1 MTQCAPFGAEG
12 PAGVADALS
21 KVDCLA
27 TDATSMSFG
36 RLFGA
41 HGSFQTA
48 LTIILTLY
56 IALLAF
62 NLLTGRS
69 ALRVSVL
76 TPRMMT
82 LGLVLTFAT
91 SWIAYQSVVWNLATG
106 AHDEIASVLVGTKGS
121 ATTLFAQQ
129 LDGMYA
135 AITDAVSNIAPQNPA
150 AAAAVPAMASPAN
163 ILSIAALIL
172 LLGTV
177 GVLVVCRLALA
188 ALLIIGPVFIVLAL
202 FDGTR
207 GLFEGWLKG
216 VAMFAVVPLLT
227 VVMGSGALVAIGPMV
242 AGLADANGAIP
253 LRTAVSILVASIIY
267 ASLMLLVL
275 KVAAT
280 LTRSWRLGRAPSFAS
295 GGTAAAPS
303 AYQVPALN
311 PAPAAAAAV
320 TAISSD
326 RVRSTVA
333 SLETA
338 AAMSHHHVVTRSSPA
353 GGAFRSATLSR
364 ARSISS
370 TTGAMR
376 SKKALPASVSDRR
389 RVVRWKRRASSSA
402 SSAWIAREI
411 TEGATS

>member
-1 MTQCAPFGAEG
+1 MNQCQPFGAEG
-12 PAGVADALS
+12 PAGVADALQ

-27 TDATSMSFG
+27 TDATAVSFG

-106 AHDEIASVLVGTKGS
+106 APDEIASVLVGSKGS
-121 ATTLFAQQ
+121 ATMLFAQQ
-129 LDGMYA
+129 LDGVFTAISDA
-135 AITDAVSNIAPQNPA
+135 ASNINPA
-150 AAAAVPAMASPAN
+150 LAAASPGFASPVN
-163 ILSIAALIL
+163 ILSIAALML

-202 FDGTR
+202 FEGTR
-207 GLFEGWLKG
+207 GLFEGWLKC
-216 VAMFAVVPLLT
+216 VATFALVPLLT
-227 VVMGSGALVAIGPMV
+227 VVMGSGALVAIAPMV
-242 AGLADANGAIP
+242 AGLGENGADIP

-267 ASLMLLVL
+267 LSLMLLVF
-275 KVAAT
+275 KVAAM
-280 LTRSWRLGRAPSFAS
+280 LTRGWRLGRAAAS
-295 GGTAAAPS
+295 AAANGGSVFAGQQEQRP
-303 AYQVPALN
+303 LN
-311 PAPAAAAAV
+311 PPSTPAVAAAIA
-320 TAISSD
+320 SD

-333 SLETA
+333 SLETMSSSHRLA
-338 AAMSHHHVVTRSSPA
+338 LQPASPLAMPAPAPRLALAGPSDARGQLRYLHHRVA
-353 GGAFRSATLSR
+353 GA
-364 ARSISS
+364 S
-370 TTGAMR
+370 TTH
-376 SKKALPASVSDRR
+376 S
-389 RVVRWKRRASSSA
+389 
-402 SSAWIAREI
+402 REMLR
-411 TEGATS
+411 

>member
-1 MTQCAPFGAEG
+1 MNQCAPFGADG

-27 TDATSMSFG
+27 SEATEVSFG

-69 ALRVSVL
+69 ALRLSVL

-106 AHDEIASVLVGTKGS
+106 APDEIASVLVGTKGS
-121 ATTLFAQQ
+121 ATTIFAQR
-129 LDGMYA
+129 LDGVFN
-135 AITDAVSNIAPQNPA
+135 AITDAASAVTPTPSVAAPGVP
-150 AAAAVPAMASPAN
+150 AAAVPTLASPAN
-163 ILSIAALIL
+163 VLSIAGLIL

-202 FDGTR
+202 FEGTR
-207 GLFEGWLKG
+207 GLFEGWLKS
-216 VAMFAVVPLLT
+216 VAMFALVPLLT
-227 VVMGSGALVAIGPMV
+227 VVMGSGALVAITPMV
-242 AGLADANGAIP
+242 AGLGEGGAEIS
-253 LRTAVSILVASIIY
+253 LRSAVSILVASIIY
-267 ASLMLLVL
+267 VALMLIVF
-275 KVAAT
+275 KVAAS
-280 LTRSWRLGRAPSFAS
+280 LTKGWRMGRAQALAQAQVGAAMSAHHERPLNPVAS
-295 GGTAAAPS
+295 VAAAT
-303 AYQVPALN
+303 
-311 PAPAAAAAV
+311 AV
-320 TAISSD
+320 ASE

-333 SLETA
+333 SLENASST
-338 AAMSHHHVVTRSSPA
+338 HRLLTSSPA
-353 GGAFRSATLSR
+353 LTAIAGPAPQLALAGPSDARNQLRYLHHRVAGVVTPHSR
-364 ARSISS
+364 E
-370 TTGAMR
+370 M
-376 SKKALPASVSDRR
+376 L
-389 RVVRWKRRASSSA
+389 
-402 SSAWIAREI
+402 
-411 TEGATS
+411 

>member
-1 MTQCAPFGAEG
+1 MSQCAPFGADG

-27 TDATSMSFG
+27 TDATSVSFG

-106 AHDEIASVLVGTKGS
+106 APDEIASVLIGTKGS
-121 ATTLFAQQ
+121 ATALFAQQ
-129 LDGMYA
+129 LDGLFN
-135 AITDAVSNIAPQNPA
+135 AITEAVSNVSPTVTPTA
-150 AAAAVPAMASPAN
+150 AAAAAAPALASPAN
-163 ILSIAALIL
+163 ILSIAGLIL

-207 GLFEGWLKG
+207 GLFEGWLKS
-216 VAMFAVVPLLT
+216 VAMFALVPLLT
-227 VVMGSGALVAIGPMV
+227 VVMGSGALAAISPMITS
-242 AGLADANGAIP
+242 LADAGTQIP
-253 LRTAVSILVASIIY
+253 LRTAVSILFASIIY
-267 ASLMLLVL
+267 LSLMLLVF
-275 KVAAT
+275 KVVGM
-280 LTRSWRLGRAPSFAS
+280 LTRSWRMSRAP
-295 GGTAAAPS
+295 
-303 AYQVPALN
+303 AL
-311 PAPAAAAAV
+311 APAAAAASMPAHQERALNPAPV
-320 TAISSD
+320 AATPAAATGSD
-326 RVRSTVA
+326 RVRSAVA
-333 SLETA
+333 SLETMSSNHRLAAPA
-338 AAMSHHHVVTRSSPA
+338 AARLAMPAPAPVSALSGPSDARGQMRYLHHRVA
-353 GGAFRSATLSR
+353 GVSNTVSR
-364 ARSISS
+364 EMLR
-370 TTGAMR
+370 
-376 SKKALPASVSDRR
+376 
-389 RVVRWKRRASSSA
+389 
-402 SSAWIAREI
+402 
-411 TEGATS
+411 

>member
-1 MTQCAPFGAEG
+1 MARIAARRRLLAGSGRVNQCTAFGPEG
-12 PAGVADALS
+12 PAGVADALQ

-27 TDATSMSFG
+27 TDATAMSFG
-36 RLFGA
+36 RLFGE

-48 LTIILTLY
+48 LTIVLTLY

-106 AHDEIASVLVGTKGS
+106 APDEIASVLIGSKGS
-121 ATTLFAQQ
+121 ATVLFAQQ
-129 LDGMYA
+129 LDGFFD
-135 AITDAVSNIAPQNPA
+135 AITNAASNITPPTPAVA
-150 AAAAVPAMASPAN
+150 AATPALASPAN
-163 ILSIAALIL
+163 ILSIGALIM

-207 GLFEGWLKG
+207 GLFEGWLKS
-216 VAMFAVVPLLT
+216 VAMFALVPLLT
-227 VVMGSGALVAIGPMV
+227 VVMGSGALFAMAPMV
-242 AGLADANGAIP
+242 AGLDQAGGEIS

-267 ASLMLLVL
+267 LSLMLLIF
-275 KVAAT
+275 KVAST
-280 LTRSWRLGRAPSFAS
+280 LTRSWRLGRAAALAPAS
-295 GGTAAAPS
+295 AGNGPMAGYQERPLNAATTS
-303 AYQVPALN
+303 
-311 PAPAAAAAV
+311 AAAATAV
-320 TAISSD
+320 ASD

-333 SLETA
+333 SLET
-338 AAMSHHHVVTRSSPA
+338 M
-353 GGAFRSATLSR
+353 
-364 ARSISS
+364 SS
-370 TTGAMR
+370 THRVATSLAMQP
-376 SKKALPASVSDRR
+376 ALPAPAPQLALAGPNDARGQLRYLHHRVAGASNNVS
-389 RVVRWKRRASSSA
+389 
-402 SSAWIAREI
+402 REMLR
-411 TEGATS
+411 

>member
-1 MTQCAPFGAEG
+1 VNQCTPFGAEG

-27 TDATSMSFG
+27 TEATSVSFG

-56 IALLAF
+56 VALLAF

-69 ALRVSVL
+69 ALRISVL

-106 AHDEIASVLVGTKGS
+106 APDEIASVLVGSNGS

-129 LDGMYA
+129 LDGLFS
-135 AITDAVSNIAPQNPA
+135 AITDAVSSIKPA
-150 AAAAVPAMASPAN
+150 AAAMPGLASPTN
-163 ILSIAALIL
+163 ILSLAALIL

-202 FDGTR
+202 FEGTR
-207 GLFEGWLKG
+207 GLFEGWLKS
-216 VAMFAVVPLLT
+216 VAMFALVPLLT
-227 VVMGSGALVAIGPMV
+227 VVMGSGMLVAIAPMV
-242 AGLADANGAIP
+242 AGLGADGGEIS
-253 LRTAVSILVASIIY
+253 LRSAVSILVAAIIY
-267 ASLMLLVL
+267 LSLMLVVF
-275 KVAAT
+275 KVASM
-280 LTRSWRLGRAPSFAS
+280 LTRSWRLGRTAANQPGNA
-295 GGTAAAPS
+295 GGYAGGHQERPLTAAA
-303 AYQVPALN
+303 
-311 PAPAAAAAV
+311 APATAAATAV
-320 TAISSD
+320 ASD

-333 SLETA
+333 SLET
-338 AAMSHHHVVTRSSPA
+338 M
-353 GGAFRSATLSR
+353 
-364 ARSISS
+364 
-370 TTGAMR
+370 
-376 SKKALPASVSDRR
+376 
-389 RVVRWKRRASSSA
+389 ASSHRLTAPAMARLAMPAPAPVPALAAPNDARGQLRYLHHRVAGA
-402 SSAWIAREI
+402 STKDSREMLR
-411 TEGATS
+411 

>member
-1 MTQCAPFGAEG
+1 MNQCAPFGPDG

-27 TDATSMSFG
+27 TDATSVSFG

-82 LGLVLTFAT
+82 LGMVLTFAT

-106 AHDEIASVLVGTKGS
+106 APDEIASVLVGSKGS
-121 ATTLFAQQ
+121 ATLLFAQQ
-129 LDGMYA
+129 LDGLFS
-135 AITDAVSNIAPQNPA
+135 AITDAVTNVNPSAVA
-150 AAAAVPAMASPAN
+150 AQAGLASPTN
-163 ILSIAALIL
+163 ILSLGGMIL

-188 ALLIIGPVFIVLAL
+188 ALLILGPVFIVLAL

-207 GLFEGWLKG
+207 GLFEGWLKS
-216 VAMFAVVPLLT
+216 VAMFALVPLLT
-227 VVMGSGALVAIGPMV
+227 VVMGSGALVAIGPMI
-242 AGLADANGAIP
+242 AGIDQSGGEIP
-253 LRTAVSILVASIIY
+253 LRTAVSILFASIIY
-267 ASLMLLVL
+267 LALMLVVF
-275 KVAAT
+275 KVAST
-280 LTRSWRLGRAPSFAS
+280 LTRSWRLGRSGAHGPSGSFGFAS
-295 GGTAAAPS
+295 AH
-303 AYQVPALN
+303 QVPAFA
-311 PAPAAAAAV
+311 PAVAAAAA
-320 TAISSD
+320 TAPSAALASD

-333 SLETA
+333 SLET
-338 AAMSHHHVVTRSSPA
+338 M
-353 GGAFRSATLSR
+353 
-364 ARSISS
+364 
-370 TTGAMR
+370 
-376 SKKALPASVSDRR
+376 
-389 RVVRWKRRASSSA
+389 SSSHRVA
-402 SSAWIAREI
+402 LQAAVKPAVPAPVPQLALAGPSDARGQMRYLHHRVAGVSNTVSKEMYR
-411 TEGATS
+411 